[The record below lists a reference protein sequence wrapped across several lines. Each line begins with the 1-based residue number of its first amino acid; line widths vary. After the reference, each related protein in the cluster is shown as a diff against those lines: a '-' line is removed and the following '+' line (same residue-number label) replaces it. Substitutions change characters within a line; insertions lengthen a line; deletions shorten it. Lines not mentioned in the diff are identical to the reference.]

1 MPLSMEK
8 NYLFFDI
15 ECANCFNGV
24 GKMCSFGYV
33 LVDGDF
39 TIIDTDDVV
48 MNPEAEFDWYLFS
61 PKNKCSLSY
70 SKDYFRAHKN
80 FEAYYKPIKKLLET
94 AEGRVIG
101 FGSTN
106 DVGFLVS
113 ACERYNLP
121 QINFSV
127 TDIAPI
133 LNEKEGKKMGLSA
146 WCEYYGIDMS
156 NLKTHKSQD
165 DAKMTM
171 LLTKEFCTK
180 NNIGIETLLE
190 KNRGSRL
197 SVEKYFE
204 QREIK
209 RHKDEVFE
217 KIQLL
222 TGRKCRALLSTK
234 LHGDFALG
242 FKIRE
247 NIDEAYKTADLIYR
261 NGGILKKSLKSNGTL
276 IVMAEPDENTK
287 STLASRSIIPMTKQQ
302 LYEKLGKS

>member
-1 MPLSMEK
+1 MEK
-8 NYLFFDI
+8 TYLFFDI

-33 LVDGDF
+33 LVDENF

-48 MNPEAEFDWYLFS
+48 MNPEAEFDWYLLS
-61 PKNKCSLSY
+61 PKNKCSLAY
-70 SKDYFRAHKN
+70 SKDYFRSHKN
-80 FEAYYKPIKKLLET
+80 FEAYYKPIKKLLEAAGCT
-94 AEGRVIG
+94 PIG

-106 DVGFLVS
+106 DIGFLVS

-127 TDIAPI
+127 TDIASI
-133 LNEKEGKKMGLSA
+133 VNEKEGKKLGLSA
-146 WCEYYGIDMS
+146 WCEYFEIDTK

-171 LLTKEFCTK
+171 LLTKEFCAR
-180 NNIGIETLLE
+180 NAINLEILLE
-190 KNRGSRL
+190 KNRGVRL
-197 SVEKYFE
+197 SVEKYLS

-209 RHKDEVFE
+209 RHKDEVLK

-222 TGRKCRALLSTK
+222 TGKKCRALLSTK

-242 FKIRE
+242 FKIRDD
-247 NIDEAYKTADLIYR
+247 IDESYKIADLIYR
-261 NGGILKKSLKSNGTL
+261 NGGILKKNLKSNGTL
-276 IVMAEPDENTK
+276 ILEEEPDESTK
-287 STLASRSIIPMTKQQ
+287 SSFNSRSITPLTKQQ
-302 LYEKLGKS
+302 LYEKLGKA